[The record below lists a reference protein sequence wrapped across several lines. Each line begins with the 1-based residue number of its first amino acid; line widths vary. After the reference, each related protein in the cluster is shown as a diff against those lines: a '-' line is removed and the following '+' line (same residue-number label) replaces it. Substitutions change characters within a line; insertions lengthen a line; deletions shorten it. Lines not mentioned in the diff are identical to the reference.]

1 MTLPKI
7 PESTC
12 PEGEEI
18 NVVSEEKCVIY
29 VYVITEGI
37 AHRDVVKELT

>member
-12 PEGEEI
+12 PDGEEMKA
-18 NVVSEEKCVIY
+18 VSEGMCVIFA
-29 VYVITEGI
+29 YVITEGI
-37 AHRDVVKELT
+37 AHREVVEE

>member
-12 PEGEEI
+12 LEGKEM
-18 NVVSEEKCVIY
+18 NSVSEGMCVIFA
-29 VYVITEGI
+29 YVITEGI
-37 AHRDVVKELT
+37 AHREVAEE

>member
-18 NVVSEEKCVIY
+18 NAVSEGMCVIFAY
-29 VYVITEGI
+29 VTTAGI
-37 AHRDVVKELT
+37 EHREVVEE